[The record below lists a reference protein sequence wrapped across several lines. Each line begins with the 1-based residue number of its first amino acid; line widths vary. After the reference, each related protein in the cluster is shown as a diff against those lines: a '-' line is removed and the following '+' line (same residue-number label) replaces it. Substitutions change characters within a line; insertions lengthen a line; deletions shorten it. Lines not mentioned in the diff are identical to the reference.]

1 MASPHHAP
9 DVGRTLI
16 GRQPRRPEALPT
28 VPMAMVPATMV
39 PPALPF
45 PAPRLAPLP
54 ASRPPHLSSA
64 VPDSALRDPDM
75 RSGRRRTDPDGDV
88 GVGRA
93 QHRNASHHHHG
104 YQEAAERC
112 VHRLLLR
119 SLVLLTQPSFVLPLS
134 KSHANVPCT
143 RSLARPESDLAH
155 GAPEGHP
162 AFSTSSALE
171 GPGSV

>member
-75 RSGRRRTDPDGDV
+75 RSGRRRTDPDGYV
-88 GVGRA
+88 GVGRSH
-93 QHRNASHHHHG
+93 HRNASHHHHG

-112 VHRLLLR
+112 VHSLLLR
-119 SLVLLTQPSFVLPLS
+119 SLGLLTQQSFALPLS
-134 KSHANVPCT
+134 KSHTNVPCT
-143 RSLARPESDLAH
+143 MSLARPESDLAY

-171 GPGSV
+171 GTGSV